1 MADKCTYLG
10 RGKCC
15 FKSSVYQIEGW
26 EGAQQGLRD
35 LVQTFLR

>member
-15 FKSSVYQIEGW
+15 SKSFVSQIEGW
-26 EGAQQGLRD
+26 EGAQQSLRD